1 MPLNIT
7 PCFFFGS
14 VLSHGLPCFVHGLNM
29 FLGFHPQSSNAEAA
43 LVNFL
48 QGEFI
53 SKHRRAL
60 IWWGCHRLH
69 TLVHDLRG
77 VQEAMAL
84 ISSLQALS
92 RPHEV
97 WNSMHWC
104 SVGQR
109 SRQPVVQ
116 GQWVTHGAHAGVHGR
131 SAEGEH
137 GRVMKLYGA
146 SVHLLLT
153 PPFGTTVLEPH
164 LD

>member
-1 MPLNIT
+1 MFYAVRIPHILRFHHFTESLMSSLLSDFVTLLPPSSVLSVYFIYCSNAAKHNT
-7 PCFFFGS
+7 FMVFGS

-29 FLGFHPQSSNAEAA
+29 FLGFHPQRGNAEAA

-60 IWWGCHRLH
+60 IRRGCHGLH

-77 VQEAMAL
+77 VQEAVAL
-84 ISSLQALS
+84 ISGLQTLC

-104 SVGQR
+104 SV
-109 SRQPVVQ
+109 VQ
-116 GQWVTHGAHAGVHGR
+116 GR
-131 SAEGEH
+131 
-137 GRVMKLYGA
+137 R
-146 SVHLLLT
+146 
-153 PPFGTTVLEPH
+153 
-164 LD
+164 